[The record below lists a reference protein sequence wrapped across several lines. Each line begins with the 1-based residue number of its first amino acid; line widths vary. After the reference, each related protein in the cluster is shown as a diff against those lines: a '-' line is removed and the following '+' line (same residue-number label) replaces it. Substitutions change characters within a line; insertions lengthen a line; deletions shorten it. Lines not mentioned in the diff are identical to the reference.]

1 MITTME
7 KMKCTQQSE
16 NRIVGDLSG
25 HYILAGCE
33 NIVVKGYEI
42 HQGVTNGN
50 EKNLIGSENL
60 LFVAKENLFATY
72 ITWYF

>member
-1 MITTME
+1 M
-7 KMKCTQQSE
+7 
-16 NRIVGDLSG
+16 G